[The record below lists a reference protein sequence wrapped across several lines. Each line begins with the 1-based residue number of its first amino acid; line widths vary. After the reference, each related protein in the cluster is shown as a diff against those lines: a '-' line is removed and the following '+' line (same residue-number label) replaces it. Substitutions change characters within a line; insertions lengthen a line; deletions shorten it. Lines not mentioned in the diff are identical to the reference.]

1 MATERLRG
9 LGWSAGCA
17 LWLLGAAHVHA
28 QSTQSAAHGA
38 APKPANLPAA
48 NSSRATPPAQA
59 AAAPSPAN
67 TPAGPRPG
75 PRPTTA
81 QPAKPAPLPSA
92 IAPAAHAAQPVAA
105 STAPTKPATKPGD
118 EAIVRDLE
126 LLMLLEML
134 KDYELLDD

>member
-67 TPAGPRPG
+67 TPAGPRP
-75 PRPTTA
+75 TTA